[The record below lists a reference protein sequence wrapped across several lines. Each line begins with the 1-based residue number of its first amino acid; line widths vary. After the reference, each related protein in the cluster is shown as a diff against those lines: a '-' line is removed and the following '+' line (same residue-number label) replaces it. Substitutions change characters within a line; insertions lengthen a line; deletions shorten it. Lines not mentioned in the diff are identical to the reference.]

1 MTPERKEHAMS
12 AECHLCRLLQSEA
25 WRLSQRLA
33 DAERRIE
40 HLAQGLERLAL
51 TVQAMRRERRAS

>member
-1 MTPERKEHAMS
+1 MPPT
-12 AECHLCRLLQSEA
+12 ECHRCRLLESET

-40 HLAQGLERLAL
+40 YLAQDLERLAL
-51 TVQAMRRERRAS
+51 TVQALRRERRAS